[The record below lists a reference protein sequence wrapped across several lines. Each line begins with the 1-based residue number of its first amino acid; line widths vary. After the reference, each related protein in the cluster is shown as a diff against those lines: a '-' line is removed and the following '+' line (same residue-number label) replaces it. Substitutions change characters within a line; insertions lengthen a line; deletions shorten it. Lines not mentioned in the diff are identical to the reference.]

1 MRRNK
6 STLKELQ
13 DRVQSGILQ
22 PDRAQERVAKRLTR
36 LQETLVDYDNSTL
49 FEFYQRKAQEEK
61 AQKTMEEDKV
71 SEREHEKNDKSNK
84 DSSSSLPPM
93 PTTTS
98 TTPVL
103 PKTPRGLY
111 IYGSVGTG
119 KTMLMDSFFDN
130 VQLPGGDNDD
140 DDDGRRK
147 QRLHFHNFLSI
158 VHRDIHRLKQED
170 LEENGRNFS
179 VDTSLANNPIHKV
192 GLQLSSKISLL
203 CLDEFQ
209 VTDIADALILSQLF
223 TILFQNG
230 TVVVATSNRPPTDLY
245 EGGLNRSYFLP
256 FIDLLERHCITYHI
270 PSQRDYRRILSN
282 CSSFFVNSIGGG
294 DGDDGGDG
302 GDGTSN
308 IDSLVSKLC
317 VDLITTTGNDNVDDD
332 GKEATTIINDYNEPR
347 SMQLQVGF
355 NRSIYVDRVY
365 LGGTEENNN
374 NRTPSMARFSFEE
387 LCDTEKG
394 AMDYR
399 AIAQTFDIVIV
410 EDIPA
415 LDLEGHNRARRFIT
429 LIDELYEGKC
439 ALLCS
444 ALNGK
449 TPMDLFQTYEN
460 ADMKNNSYDSNIV
473 EEGEDD
479 EESNDVIFGIDVAQQ
494 GGTPVGALAS
504 VRELSFAFE
513 RASSRIFEM
522 CSRSWWQRV
531 LESSSVNMEKE
542 RDNIES

>member
-1 MRRNK
+1 
-6 STLKELQ
+6 
-13 DRVQSGILQ
+13 
-22 PDRAQERVAKRLTR
+22 
-36 LQETLVDYDNSTL
+36 
-49 FEFYQRKAQEEK
+49 
-61 AQKTMEEDKV
+61 
-71 SEREHEKNDKSNK
+71 
-84 DSSSSLPPM
+84 
-93 PTTTS
+93 
-98 TTPVL
+98 
-103 PKTPRGLY
+103 KTPRGLY

-119 KTMLMDSFFDN
+119 KTMLMDSFYDN

-158 VHRDIHRLKQED
+158 VHRDIHRLKQKD
-170 LEENGRNFS
+170 LKEHGRNFS

-209 VTDIADALILSQLF
+209 VTDIADAVILSQLF

-282 CSSFFVNSIGGG
+282 CSSFFVNSSG
-294 DGDDGGDG
+294 GGDG

-308 IDSLVSKLC
+308 IDYLVSKLC
-317 VDLITTTGNDNVDDD
+317 LD
-332 GKEATTIINDYNEPR
+332 PR

-355 NRSIYVDRVY
+355 NRSISVDRVY

-460 ADMKNNSYDSNIV
+460 ADMKNNK
-473 EEGEDD
+473 
-479 EESNDVIFGIDVAQQ
+479 SNDVIFGIDVAQQ

-531 LESSSVNMEKE
+531 L
-542 RDNIES
+542 